1 MEPNL
6 ADFDSNERKFSPLSM
21 KAVNNC
27 GNNPS
32 FSCSVSDSYSCI
44 STNFRK
50 YSWSDQQYYQRS
62 FVNPENTFNLGDKP
76 ETGSCVPGFT
86 CNDTLMVEPHNPYD
100 VVEDACAASNCK
112 DSAIFL
118 NLQEVRTSTTS
129 NSACIAMYGPD
140 LRTDATSGNQVNT
153 CGYLFQDHT
162 TDTLLGKWTDL
173 DCNQKTYSLICDLS
187 KLYCR

>member
-6 ADFDSNERKFSPLSM
+6 ANFDSNERKLSPLSK

-27 GNNPS
+27 GNNPT

-44 STNFRK
+44 STNT
-50 YSWSDQQYYQRS
+50 WRS
-62 FVNPENTFNLGDKP
+62 LVNPENKVNLGDVP
-76 ETGSCVPGFT
+76 LPYDFCPTGST
-86 CNDTLMVEPHNPYD
+86 CNDPLVIEPHNPND

-187 KLYCR
+187 KLYCRPGRI

>member
-21 KAVNNC
+21 KAVNKC

-44 STNFRK
+44 STNSFDG
-50 YSWSDQQYYQRS
+50 SDIS
-62 FVNPENTFNLGDKP
+62 LVNPENRVNLGDRP
-76 ETGSCVPGFT
+76 GNSSCKINNNNVLT
-86 CNDTLMVEPHNPYD
+86 CNDNPVVEPHNPYD

-140 LRTDATSGNQVNT
+140 LRTDTTSGNQVNT
-153 CGYLFQDHT
+153 CSYLFQDHT

-187 KLYCR
+187 KQY